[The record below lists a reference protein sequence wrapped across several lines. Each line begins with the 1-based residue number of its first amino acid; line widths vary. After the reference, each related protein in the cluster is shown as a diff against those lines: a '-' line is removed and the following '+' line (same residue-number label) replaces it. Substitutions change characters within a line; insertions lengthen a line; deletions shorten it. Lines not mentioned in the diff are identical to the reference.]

1 VAASEFSVV
10 SPLDHLTKDEVR
22 QLAREFGLP
31 NHAHA
36 ASPCLRSRLAFGVRA
51 TSDNLKRIEAA
62 EKAVKGILDIKVS
75 HNVRV
80 RHMTNNGARVEL
92 DPDLLG
98 KSDQMEMVAMEV
110 SKLGY
115 STVSFKPFV
124 SGSLANRIE
133 N

>member
-1 VAASEFSVV
+1 
-10 SPLDHLTKDEVR
+10 
-22 QLAREFGLP
+22 
-31 NHAHA
+31 
-36 ASPCLRSRLAFGVRA
+36 LAFGIKA

-98 KSDQMEMVAMEV
+98 KTDQMEVVAMEV

-115 STVSFKPFV
+115 STVSFKPFI
-124 SGSLANRIE
+124 SGSLAKRIDS
-133 N
+133 